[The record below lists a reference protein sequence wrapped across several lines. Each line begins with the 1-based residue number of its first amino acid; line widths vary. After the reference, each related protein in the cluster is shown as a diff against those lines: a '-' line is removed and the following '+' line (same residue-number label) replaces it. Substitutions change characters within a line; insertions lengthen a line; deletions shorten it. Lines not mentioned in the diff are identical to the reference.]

1 MIRLG
6 DEVGDEFLRKLLVGG
21 YLVPMP
27 VRLRVEGN
35 VIQFPSIPYRGL
47 SPRED
52 GGKEE
57 KATAEIIYLSR
68 HR

>member
-1 MIRLG
+1 MIHLG
-6 DEVGDEFLRKLLVGG
+6 DELDGKFLRELLAGG